1 MSYRLLADGVVIVHF
16 LFIVFV
22 VGGGLLVLRWP
33 RLAMLHIPAAC
44 WGTLIELSGWICPL
58 TPLENGFRQAAGEA
72 GYQQSFIEHY
82 LLPVIYPAGLTRGIQ
97 LAMAAAVILINLLI
111 YGWLVHRRR
120 RARSGAEQ
128 AGTTADYPGRGC

>member
-16 LFIVFV
+16 LFIAFV

-72 GYQQSFIEHY
+72 GYQQSFIEYY
-82 LLPVIYPAGLTRGIQ
+82 LLPIIYPAGLTRGLQ
-97 LAMAAAVILINLLI
+97 LAMAAAVIVINLLI
-111 YGWLVHRRR
+111 YGWLMHRRR
-120 RARSGAEQ
+120 QARSRAEQ
-128 AGTTADYPGRGC
+128 AGNDRGFP